1 MAPTPEAIRTTVENY
16 LKFVAGGTVDDI
28 LGLFASGATV
38 EDPVGT
44 DVRTTE
50 ASLREFYGIIE
61 PLKQEAELLTLRIAG
76 DTAAFHF
83 RLVTDFGEQK
93 FELSPI
99 DVMTFDDDGKIT
111 SMRAVW
117 SAEDMVAR

>member
-1 MAPTPEAIRTTVENY
+1 MTPSPDAIRATVENY
-16 LKFVAGGTVDDI
+16 LKFVASGTVDEI
-28 LGLFASGATV
+28 ISLFAADATV

-61 PLKQEAELLTLRIAG
+61 PLKQESELLTLRIAG

-99 DVMTFDDDGKIT
+99 DVMTFDSDGKIT

-117 SAEDMVAR
+117 SAEDMITH

>member
-1 MAPTPEAIRTTVENY
+1 MTPSPEAIRATVENY
-16 LKFVAGGTVDDI
+16 LKFVASGTVDEI
-28 LGLFASGATV
+28 ISLFAEGATV

-50 ASLREFYGIIE
+50 ASLREFYGMIE
-61 PLKQEAELLTLRIAG
+61 PLKQESELLTLRIAG
-76 DTAAFHF
+76 NTAAFHF

-93 FELSPI
+93 FDLSPI
-99 DVMTFDDDGKIT
+99 DVMTFDADGKIT

-117 SAEDMVAR
+117 SAEDMVTR

>member
-1 MAPTPEAIRTTVENY
+1 MTPSPEAIRATVENY
-16 LKFVAGGTVDDI
+16 LKFVASGTVDEI
-28 LGLFASGATV
+28 ISLFAEGATV

-61 PLKQEAELLTLRIAG
+61 PLKQESELLTLRIAG
-76 DTAAFHF
+76 NTAAFHF

-93 FELSPI
+93 FDLSPI
-99 DVMTFDDDGKIT
+99 DVMTFDADGKIT

-117 SAEDMVAR
+117 SAEDMITH

>member
-1 MAPTPEAIRTTVENY
+1 MTPSPDAIRTTVENY

-28 LGLFASGATV
+28 LGLFAEGATV

-50 ASLREFYGIIE
+50 ASLREFYSVIE
-61 PLKQEAELLTLRIAG
+61 PLEQEAELLTLRIAG

-83 RLVTDFGEQK
+83 RLVTNVGEQK

-99 DVMTFDDDGKIT
+99 DVMTFDEKGKIT
-111 SMRAVW
+111 TMRAVW
-117 SAEDMVAR
+117 SADDMLTS

>member
-1 MAPTPEAIRTTVENY
+1 MTPSPDAIRTTVENY
-16 LKFVAGGTVDDI
+16 LKFVAGGTVDEI
-28 LGLFASGATV
+28 ISLFAADATV

-99 DVMTFDDDGKIT
+99 DVMTFDEDGKIT

-117 SAEDMVAR
+117 SAEDMITH